1 MHHLLLFAVL
11 ALLLVF
17 AAKVAYSI
25 IWVPWSIARHFRKQG
40 IRGPSYRPIKGN
52 TDEIHSMYAEV
63 QSKPMALNHDILE
76 RVCPFYHKWSRM
88 YGKTVLYWHGSK
100 PKLVLSDPDMIKEI
114 LLKTGESFERPDPNP
129 SSKQFF
135 GEGILVI
142 KGEKWAVHRAI
153 ANQAFKI
160 ERVKSWIPQIIDSI
174 KTMFYKWEDENQGID
189 EFEIE
194 VSKDLHDLTSDIIS
208 KVAFG
213 SNYEEGKEIFG
224 LLEQHYHLV
233 SHAIRSVY
241 FPGFRFLPTK
251 KNRERKRL
259 EKKTRELIQVLIED
273 SHKAKQN
280 SENLLSLLMSSH
292 KFINNETQKLRLD
305 EIVDDCINFYM
316 AGKETSANSLSWA
329 LLLLGINQ
337 EWQSQAR
344 EEVLGVLGPNTPP
357 TSETLSDLK
366 LVNLILQEALRLYP
380 NPGALVRQVN
390 KRVQLGN
397 IDIPVGT
404 QLYLSITSAHH
415 DTKLWGEDALEFNP
429 MRFVEPRKHLAPYFP
444 FGLGPNYC
452 VGQNLALFEM
462 KIVLAM
468 VLQRYS
474 FVVSPTYAHGPMLL
488 MSVTPQYG
496 MQIVFRRL

>member
-1 MHHLLLFAVL
+1 
-11 ALLLVF
+11 
-17 AAKVAYSI
+17 
-25 IWVPWSIARHFRKQG
+25 
-40 IRGPSYRPIKGN
+40 
-52 TDEIHSMYAEV
+52 MY
-63 QSKPMALNHDILE
+63 
-76 RVCPFYHKWSRM
+76 
-88 YGKTVLYWHGSK
+88 LY
-100 PKLVLSDPDMIKEI
+100 
-114 LLKTGESFERPDPNP
+114 
-129 SSKQFF
+129 Q
-135 GEGILVI
+135 
-142 KGEKWAVHRAI
+142 
-153 ANQAFKI
+153 
-160 ERVKSWIPQIIDSI
+160 SWIPEIIDST
-174 KTMFYKWEDENQGID
+174 KTMLHKWEDENKGVD

-194 VSKDLHDLTSDIIS
+194 VSKDLDDLTSDIIS

-213 SNYEEGKEIFG
+213 SNYEEGKEIFE

-233 SHAIRSVY
+233 SLAIRSVY

-273 SHKAKQN
+273 NHKAEEN

-305 EIVDDCINFYM
+305 EIVDDCKNFYM
-316 AGKETSANSLSWA
+316 AGKETSATTLSWA

-337 EWQSQAR
+337 EWQSKAR
-344 EEVLGVLGPNTPP
+344 EEVLSVLGPNTPP
-357 TSETLSDLK
+357 TPETLSDLK
-366 LVNLILQEALRLYP
+366 LVSLILQETLRLYP
-380 NPGALVRQVN
+380 NPGALVRQAN

-397 IDIPVGT
+397 IDIPAGT
-404 QLYLSITSAHH
+404 QLYLSITSTHH
-415 DTKLWGEDALEFNP
+415 DTMLWGEDALEFNP

-444 FGLGPNYC
+444 FGLGPNFC

-488 MSVTPQYG
+488 MTVTPQYG
-496 MQIVFRRL
+496 MQIVFRRF